1 MNSQTAELVTDDL
14 PPPRIRENPTSDLLN
29 PVVLR
34 YSCTIII
41 EYAIEPGDSVRIT
54 WAGAEGAGSYTSDPF
69 SVGVLRPL
77 AVGIGGVPLVIF
89 NQGKTV
95 KLSYTVV
102 RGASAPVTSKP
113 LILYV
118 LPVMQSD
125 LPRPFIT
132 QASDLGDGSVLDV
145 NALTEFTLRI
155 NAWPLLTEGQYFWL
169 RLRGTNADDSAFD
182 ELYWSA
188 PGNLVDQEFSKGFYA
203 RNYSANLLTGL
214 KDRSLLTLEFMAGL
228 EGSQDVAIAQRFAH
242 RNYIVR
248 TGAPVILLVKDP
260 LGQDIADGRDTE
272 HSSVT
277 VEGSASMDGE
287 VEIFDGQ
294 DSQGTARVDRGN
306 WKYQVT
312 GLTEGPHVFTAQALY
327 GNRDVSNPWSINVIL
342 QNRRLSI
349 KEAPDN
355 VNLDPLVASQYLTA
369 VLNMLELEP
378 EDLITVTWKA
388 APGTPAAGSQT
399 TSAVL
404 AGSNRPIE
412 IALRVSLVAFS
423 LGKGV
428 EVTFTYTRGAS
439 APVTSQPFLL
449 NVLTIPAAKFI
460 APVITEA
467 NGTAVLDLKDVTDGA
482 TLQFGC
488 WPHIAVGQ
496 RIWLDLEG
504 RNASGASHNLSM
516 WTGNNNAVHR
526 SWVLN
531 GYSVMVLYSYLQNL
545 GDGSTLSIRFRVNMD
560 QVADSQTAV
569 VFDTREYTVRA

>member
-29 PVVLR
+29 PVALR
-34 YSCTIII
+34 HSCTIII

-102 RGASAPVTSKP
+102 RGESAPVTSKP

-248 TGAPVILLVKDP
+248 TGTPVTPPAPVIDSV
-260 LGQDIADGRDTE
+260 RDSGNQQIPDAGNTA
-272 HSSVT
+272 HSTVT
-277 VEGSASMDGE
+277 VTGTAMAGEE
-287 VEIFDGQ
+287 VELFDGATSKGKVRA
-294 DSQGTARVDRGN
+294 DFGR
-306 WKYQVT
+306 WE
-312 GLTEGPHVFTAQALY
+312 LTVAELAIGPHVFTAVALY
-327 GNRDVSNPWSINVIL
+327 GGSEVSNTWTIEVTSQLPL
-342 QNRRLSI
+342 PPTI

-355 VNLDPLVASQYLTA
+355 TNLDPAAAINQLTA
-369 VLNMLELEP
+369 VLDYDMEP
-378 EDLITVTWKA
+378 GDLVRVMWVGTPGAGTRTTAPVLAGNIRPREIRLPTSLVDANLGRTVTVTFSFTRGT
-388 APGTPAAGSQT
+388 APAQVSLPLILNVLGTPA
-399 TSAVL
+399 
-404 AGSNRPIE
+404 
-412 IALRVSLVAFS
+412 
-423 LGKGV
+423 V
-428 EVTFTYTRGAS
+428 E
-439 APVTSQPFLL
+439 
-449 NVLTIPAAKFI
+449 
-460 APVITEA
+460 
-467 NGTAVLDLKDVTDGA
+467 
-482 TLQFGC
+482 
-488 WPHIAVGQ
+488 
-496 RIWLDLEG
+496 
-504 RNASGASHNLSM
+504 
-516 WTGNNNAVHR
+516 
-526 SWVLN
+526 
-531 GYSVMVLYSYLQNL
+531 
-545 GDGSTLSIRFRVNMD
+545 
-560 QVADSQTAV
+560 
-569 VFDTREYTVRA
+569 